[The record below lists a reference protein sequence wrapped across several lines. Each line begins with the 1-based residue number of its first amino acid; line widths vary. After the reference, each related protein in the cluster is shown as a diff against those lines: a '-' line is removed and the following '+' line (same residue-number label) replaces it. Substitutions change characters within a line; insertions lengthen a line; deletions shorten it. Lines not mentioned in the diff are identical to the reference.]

1 MIKARLRLLL
11 AEDDASVRSGY
22 KTMFEDEGLQVIAE
36 ADSAETAIEK
46 TLLHRPD
53 VVLMDLSMPTT
64 GTEMGGLEAVKGICE
79 HWQDAKILVLTN
91 HGGDERVLKVLRAG
105 AMGYVVKRCSFDE
118 ILAAVRKVATGD
130 CHVTTEMMNELR
142 VRIMR
147 EGTDSSLEKREAELI
162 RLTSKGI
169 PSEMIAIELNI
180 STSLMKQIWRDI
192 LTKLGVENKFR
203 AIDVAR
209 IRGFIE

>member
-1 MIKARLRLLL
+1 MTKAPLRLLL

-46 TLLHRPD
+46 TLLLRPD
-53 VVLMDLSMPTT
+53 VVLMDLSMPTQ

-79 HWQDAKILVLTN
+79 HWSDAKILVLTN

-105 AMGYVVKRCSFDE
+105 ALGYVVKRCSFDE
-118 ILAAVRKVATGD
+118 ILAAVRKVAEGD
-130 CHVTTEMMNELR
+130 CHVTTEMMNALR
-142 VRIMR
+142 ARIMR

-162 RLTSKGI
+162 RLTSKGT
-169 PSEMIAIELNI
+169 PPEMIAITLNI
-180 STSLMKQIWRDI
+180 SASLMKQIWRDI
-192 LTKLGVENKFR
+192 LAKLGVDNKFQ

-209 IRGFIE
+209 TRGFID